1 MTIEIHNAELES
13 LLEQHLKAGHFASV
27 EDMLLQTFKATQVPN
42 DEKERKAKARDAAA
56 RIRELRKG
64 VRLERPEGVSLRD
77 YAHTGHRY

>member
-1 MTIEIHNAELES
+1 MTIEIHNAELET
-13 LLEQHLKAGHFASV
+13 LLQQHLKAGHFASV
-27 EDMLLQTFKATQVPN
+27 EDMLLKTFKATQPAS
-42 DEKERKAKARDAAA
+42 DEEERKAKAREAAS